1 MKGLMPFCSRFI
13 LKEFTMSDEMP
24 SATDGSGDRERQPVA
39 VKENLKKR
47 STWLRLFFMLVM
59 VVLYSVSRVVVS
71 VVVLLQFFWVLF
83 TAETNK
89 PLEKFGQSLATYT
102 YQIIRYLTFN
112 TEERPFPFD
121 LDWPTG
127 PLGR

>member
-1 MKGLMPFCSRFI
+1 
-13 LKEFTMSDEMP
+13 MSDEMP

-59 VVLYSVSRVVVS
+59 VVLYWVSRVVVS